1 MAALKLLPIN
11 GAMTVQQDIRHN
23 ILRGIINNNTMDTR
37 NESPSE
43 RNSDRLQ
50 KNPGKINLEEDIHD
64 PATDE
69 EKLRPDSA
77 AMDLPEVKDIPGQE
91 NVHVPPLGE
100 LADITASSDD
110 EEGRGIFDDDQ
121 EEGPVNTMQRGSD
134 EDE

>member
-1 MAALKLLPIN
+1 
-11 GAMTVQQDIRHN
+11 
-23 ILRGIINNNTMDTR
+23 MDTR
-37 NESPSE
+37 NESPNE

-64 PATDE
+64 PARDE
-69 EKLRPDSA
+69 EKLRPGSA
-77 AMDLPEVKDIPGQE
+77 VMDLPEVKDIPGQE

-121 EEGPVNTMQRGSD
+121 EEGPVNTMQRGGD
-134 EDE
+134 EDG